1 MPSLPHATEHN
12 TEKPTALI
20 VHAHPEPNS
29 FSNAQMRSARSSL
42 QDQGYV
48 VKTIY
53 LYDKDWSPVLDR
65 SEFPSASTYFKPQ
78 AEQMAAVNA
87 GTLAGEVRA
96 DLKALLDAD
105 LLVLSFPLWWF
116 SLPAILKGWIDRV
129 FVMGAVFGGDHGLF
143 DQAAL
148 AGHKAVLLITTGGSP
163 DSFGEGRRF
172 GVLNA
177 HLFHI
182 HLGMLRFVGY
192 NVLEPI
198 VTYGPAHLDVDNR
211 NAALFAVHDAF
222 DQIVTR
228 PALQLNTP
236 ARPQNP

>member
-1 MPSLPHATEHN
+1 MNLPPDAAEH
-12 TEKPTALI
+12 TAKPTALI

-42 QDQGYV
+42 QDQGYN

-53 LYDKDWSPVLDR
+53 LYENGWSPVLDH

-78 AEQMAAVNA
+78 AEQMAAANA
-87 GTLAGEVRA
+87 GTLAPDVRA
-96 DLKALLDAD
+96 DLDALLDAD

-163 DSFGEGRRF
+163 DSFGEGSRF
-172 GVLNA
+172 GVLDT

-182 HLGMLRFVGY
+182 HFGMLRFVGY
-192 NVLEPI
+192 DVLEPI
-198 VTYGPAHLDVDNR
+198 VTYGPAHLDADNR
-211 NAALFAVHDAF
+211 KAALFAIHDAF
-222 DQIVTR
+222 ERIATR
-228 PALQLNTP
+228 ATLPLTTP
-236 ARPQNP
+236 VPPQNP

>member
-1 MPSLPHATEHN
+1 MTSFPDVAEH
-12 TEKPTALI
+12 TAKPTALI

-42 QDQGYV
+42 QDQGYY

-53 LYDKDWSPVLDR
+53 LYEKNWSPVLDR
-65 SEFPSASTYFKPQ
+65 SEFPSAATYFKPQ
-78 AEQMAAVNA
+78 AEQLAAANA
-87 GTLAGEVRA
+87 ETLAAEVRA
-96 DLKALLDAD
+96 DLEALLDAD

-129 FVMGAVFGGDHGLF
+129 FVMGAVFGGEHGLF
-143 DQAAL
+143 NQAAL

-163 DSFGEGRRF
+163 DSFGEGHRF
-172 GVLNA
+172 GVLNT

-192 NVLEPI
+192 DVLEPI
-198 VTYGPAHLDVDNR
+198 VTYGPAHLDADNR
-211 NAALFAVHDAF
+211 DAALSAVHDAF
-222 DQIVTR
+222 EQISTR
-228 PALQLNTP
+228 PALSLGTP
-236 ARPQNP
+236 TRP

>member
-1 MPSLPHATEHN
+1 MTSPLDVTEH
-12 TEKPTALI
+12 TEKRTALI

-42 QDQGYV
+42 QDQGYD
-48 VKTIY
+48 VKIID
-53 LYDKDWSPVLDR
+53 LYEKSWSPVLDR
-65 SEFPSASTYFKPQ
+65 SEFSSASTYFKPQ
-78 AEQMAAVNA
+78 AEQMAAANA
-87 GTLAGEVRA
+87 GTLAAEVRA
-96 DLKALLDAD
+96 DLEALLDAD

-163 DSFGEGRRF
+163 DSFGEGRQF
-172 GVLNA
+172 GVLKT

-192 NVLEPI
+192 DVLEPI
-198 VTYGPAHLDVDNR
+198 VTYGPAHLDSGNR
-211 NAALFAVHDAF
+211 DAALFAVQDAF
-222 DQIVTR
+222 EQIATR
-228 PALQLNTP
+228 PALSLTTP
-236 ARPQNP
+236 PGPHFP